1 MKMLM
6 ILACLILCLACN
18 RVNGEE
24 KPLAQNPVLIGI
36 EFGIEYSPTTTY
48 KILEVNYLE
57 DVSVEISKVRRLH
70 ILVDGKRCLTI
81 IGNGAEVKK

>member
-48 KILEVNYLE
+48 KILEVNY
-57 DVSVEISKVRRLH
+57 